1 MEMKL
6 RPIGIGTL
14 PSIQRSK
21 AKIDLRAELKGGKL
35 KSVTLF
41 LAKAFASS
49 RQAAA
54 GAKRI
59 ALR

>member
-1 MEMKL
+1 MKL

-21 AKIDLRAELKGGKL
+21 AKIDRRAELKGGKL

-41 LAKAFASS
+41 LAKTFANS
-49 RQAAA
+49 RHAAA
-54 GAKRI
+54 GANRM
-59 ALR
+59 AFR